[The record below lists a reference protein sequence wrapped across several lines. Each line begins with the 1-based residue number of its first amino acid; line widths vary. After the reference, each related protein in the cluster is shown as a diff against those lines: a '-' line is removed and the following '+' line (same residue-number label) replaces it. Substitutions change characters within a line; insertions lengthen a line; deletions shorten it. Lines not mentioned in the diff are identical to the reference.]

1 MKSAILLLSILLFSN
16 FLAIAQSYEDK
27 YYTTSEIISPTNN
40 KPRKWCGTH
49 TTGIVLS
56 GVGAGMIVVG
66 LVEAAHEQA
75 TLNNLFPEGEVVAG
89 IGILVFAVGGGLAI
103 GGIIHD
109 HNRHH
114 KISLIARKSKE
125 MGLAFNL

>member
-1 MKSAILLLSILLFSN
+1 MKPVILLLFIFLFSN
-16 FLAIAQSYEDK
+16 SLALAQSYEDK
-27 YYTTSEIISPTNN
+27 YDSDNGVISPRNN
-40 KPRKWCGTH
+40 KPKKWCGAH

-56 GVGAGMIVVG
+56 GIGAGMIVGG